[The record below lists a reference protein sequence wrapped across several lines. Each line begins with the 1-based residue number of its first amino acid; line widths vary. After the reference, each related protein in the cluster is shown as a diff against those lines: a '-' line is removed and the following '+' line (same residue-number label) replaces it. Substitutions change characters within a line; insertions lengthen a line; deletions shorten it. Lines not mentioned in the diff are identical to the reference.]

1 MNPPAADSSSA
12 PSPGM
17 GRLYIALAALLWS
30 TGGAFTKVLTK
41 DTFLGLNDPVVN
53 PLQIACLRALFA
65 TLVLLP
71 TVRRKDISFRPSMV
85 AMVISFAIMNASFIS
100 ALALG
105 TAAKA
110 IVLQYTAPMWMYLAS
125 VWWLGEQ
132 ADRKNLAAL
141 LIGIVGIGVI
151 FVGGWQHGQLPI
163 VGIGLVSGLSY
174 AGVLIFLR
182 VLRDVS
188 SRWLTVVNHLFGGL
202 ILIPLVVSMTSPSPA
217 QFVVLFFYGGLQMG
231 LPYWLVARGLR
242 SVSPQ
247 EAGTITLLEPILNPI
262 WAYLVASEVP
272 SMFEWIGGA
281 FILGALAW
289 RYWPR
294 NLSASPITGGSP
306 KRGGK

>member
-1 MNPPAADSSSA
+1 
-12 PSPGM
+12 M
-17 GRLYIALAALLWS
+17 GRLLIALAALLWS

-41 DTFLGLNDPVVN
+41 ETFLGLNAPEIG
-53 PLQIACLRALFA
+53 PLQIACFRALFA
-65 TLVLLP
+65 AFVLLP
-71 TVRRKDISFRPSMV
+71 TLRRKDISFRPAML
-85 AMVISFAIMNASFIS
+85 AMVISFALMNATFIS

-105 TAAKA
+105 TAANA

-125 VWWLGEQ
+125 VWWLGES
-132 ADRKNLAAL
+132 ADRRNLVAL
-141 LIGIVGIGVI
+141 AIGLIGIGVL
-151 FVGGWQHGQLPI
+151 FVGGWQGGQLPI
-163 VGIGLVSGLSY
+163 VGLGLASGLSY

-182 VLRDVS
+182 VLRDSS

-202 ILIPLVVSMTSPSPA
+202 ILVPLVADMPWPSPA
-217 QFVVLFFYGGLQMG
+217 QLAWLFLYGAVQMG

-247 EAGTITLLEPILNPI
+247 EAGTITLLEPILNPL

-272 SMFEWIGGA
+272 SQFEWIGGA

-294 NLSASPITGGSP
+294 RIKPSHE
-306 KRGGK
+306 

>member
-1 MNPPAADSSSA
+1 
-12 PSPGM
+12 M
-17 GRLYIALAALLWS
+17 GRLYIASAALLWS

-41 DTFLGLNDPVVN
+41 DTFLGLNDPVVD

-71 TVRRKDISFRPSMV
+71 TMRRRDIPHPTLPRSWGRIGWGTV

-202 ILIPLVVSMTSPSPA
+202 ILIPLVMSMTSPSPA

-294 NLSASPITGGSP
+294 NLSIISVTGGSP
-306 KRGGK
+306 KRGEK